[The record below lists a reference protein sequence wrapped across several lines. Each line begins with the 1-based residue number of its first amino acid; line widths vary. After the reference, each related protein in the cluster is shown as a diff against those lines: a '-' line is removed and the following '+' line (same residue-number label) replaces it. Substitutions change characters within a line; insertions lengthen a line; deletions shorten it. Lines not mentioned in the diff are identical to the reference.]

1 MQTRYKTA
9 AAACAAI
16 LAATTITAGAVSPA
30 PVTARPSQ
38 HAVYVDGQQENVAA
52 YLINGNNYFKLR
64 DIASILSGTDAQ
76 FEVVWDGDNM
86 AVRITD
92 GQPYTPVGGEQALI
106 GSETKQANVSSH
118 TVYLDNQKMNYDAY
132 AIDGNNYFKLR
143 DIAEDLDFGVTWD
156 GENQRVLIDT
166 GAEYV
171 PEGETPVEEPEEPE
185 QETPVE
191 EPEQPSSGLEGDT
204 NGDGIINLWEV
215 VPPEVGSYSDEYE
228 AYLQST
234 GEEIVTVTVNYEVIN
249 YSNLKVF
256 ENCDFPAV
264 VWPCKGYDYMNG
276 GESPFDETY
285 AAYTFQVE
293 KDGTGSF
300 EFRMPKSLYEKTLD
314 GNSYFAVAC
323 GLDLSSNYV
332 YVDGDRYASMGA
344 QIESYNLS
352 GSHSPIMMTVYYSP
366 AIVIHDN

>member
-1 MQTRYKTA
+1 MQNRYKTA

-30 PVTARPSQ
+30 PVTARPSG

-92 GQPYTPVGGEQALI
+92 GQPYTPVGGEQGLI
-106 GSETKQANVSSH
+106 GSESKQANVSSH
-118 TVYLDNQKMNYDAY
+118 TVYLDNQKMNYDVY
-132 AIDGNNYFKLR
+132 AIEGNNYFKLR

-204 NGDGIINLWEV
+204 NGSGVIEPWEITG
-215 VPPEVGSYSDEYE
+215 PEVGTYSEEYE
-228 AYLQST
+228 AYLQSC
-234 GEEIVTVTVNYEVIN
+234 GEEIVTVTVNYKVIDGATT
-249 YSNLKVF
+249 KVF
-256 ENCDFPAV
+256 TNCDFPAV
-264 VWPCKGYDYMNG
+264 VWPAGPYGYMNNND
-276 GESPFDETY
+276 SPFDESY
-285 AAYTFQVE
+285 GAYTFQVE

-300 EFRMPKSLYEKTLD
+300 DFRMPKSLYEKTLE
-314 GNSYFAVAC
+314 GNSYFGIRC
-323 GLDLSSNYV
+323 GLDKTNTYV
-332 YVDGDRYASMGA
+332 YVDGDRYKSMTG
-344 QIESYNLS
+344 QIEDRNLNEN
-352 GSHSPIMMTVYYSP
+352 HIPVMMMIQYSRDP
-366 AIVIHDN
+366 LA